1 MRAHPGHKDDGVQ
14 MTGGLPAIQTRKKM
28 VKVICNQALDEM
40 LVSAA
45 AAALRRTSAVL
56 EPCTAVARLCASRRD
71 AAATARCAQSG
82 ANSHKVFRS
91 LGCLVSHANKMGKTA
106 EQVHNL
112 DLNLQLVSAL
122 S

>member
-1 MRAHPGHKDDGVQ
+1 
-14 MTGGLPAIQTRKKM
+14 M

-40 LVSAA
+40 LLWSSVSFNSF
-45 AAALRRTSAVL
+45 SA
-56 EPCTAVARLCASRRD
+56 
-71 AAATARCAQSG
+71 G

-112 DLNLQLVSAL
+112 DLNLQLVSPLVNRYFIYAYRTFMRGSL
-122 S
+122 QLKRQRINY